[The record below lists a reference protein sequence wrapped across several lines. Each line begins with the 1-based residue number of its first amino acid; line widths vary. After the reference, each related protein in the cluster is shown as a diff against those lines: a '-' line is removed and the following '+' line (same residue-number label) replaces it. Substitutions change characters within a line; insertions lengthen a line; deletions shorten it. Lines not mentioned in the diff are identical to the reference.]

1 MYLPGCTLL
10 IRKSWIVFVQAIIL
24 SLESIIVESLTGIPG
39 ISSLLTAG
47 TSIPIAG
54 ATILFITNV
63 ILNNK
68 ITIFKS
74 WKLLL
79 IGSLFLA
86 AAVFTW
92 YDSVSRI
99 GASKEGIL
107 AGPLETVIVLILA
120 WFLLKERL
128 RRLQLVGVIIT
139 LIGFFSA
146 VSSGSLNFN
155 SAIPISL
162 TFGDFEAIVSAFAFG
177 AGIIIM
183 TKLVETHSPLEVS
196 GASLLISGLILAG
209 IMSTTSIPHLRI
221 ENWVYLILFSL
232 VPLLAALLY
241 VIGLRKIGASL
252 TSTIA
257 SSNILITLF
266 LQLVFREVGI
276 GAILPQ
282 NIPLAV
288 IGATMGI
295 FGIYI
300 IHVEKNI
307 LSRRSV
313 RY

>member
-1 MYLPGCTLL
+1 M
-10 IRKSWIVFVQAIIL
+10 L
-24 SLESIIVESLTGIPG
+24 SLESIIVEFLTTNLG
-39 ISSLLTAG
+39 ISPLVTAG

-54 ATILFITNV
+54 ATILFVTNV
-63 ILNNK
+63 ILKQK

-92 YDSVSRI
+92 YDSVSRV
-99 GASKEGIL
+99 GASKEGLL
-107 AGPLETVIVLILA
+107 AGPLETVIVLIFA
-120 WFLLKERL
+120 WLLLKEKL
-128 RRLQLVGVIIT
+128 RRLQLVGVIIA
-139 LIGFFSA
+139 LIGFFTA
-146 VSSGSLNFN
+146 VSSGSLNIS
-155 SAIPISL
+155 SAAPVSL
-162 TFGDFEAIVSAFAFG
+162 TFGDFEAIVSAFAFA
-177 AGIIIM
+177 AGVILM

-196 GASLLISGLILAG
+196 GASLLISGSILAV
-209 IMSTTSIPHLRI
+209 IMSATSTSHLKI
-221 ENWVYLILFSL
+221 EDWAYLIVFSL

-241 VIGLRKIGASL
+241 VIGLSRIGASL

-257 SSNILITLF
+257 SSNILLTLLF
-266 LQLVFREVGI
+266 QLVFRELGL

-288 IGATMGI
+288 TGATIGI

-307 LSRRSV
+307 LSSRRAQ
-313 RY
+313 

>member
-1 MYLPGCTLL
+1 LYLQFCKLL
-10 IRKSWIVFVQAIIL
+10 IRKSWIVFVQAVIL
-24 SLESIIVESLTGIPG
+24 SVESIIVEFLTTNLG
-39 ISSLLTAG
+39 ISSLVTAG

-54 ATILFITNV
+54 ATILFVTNV
-63 ILNNK
+63 ILKQK

-92 YDSVSRI
+92 YDSVSRV
-99 GASKEGIL
+99 GASKEGLL
-107 AGPLETVIVLILA
+107 AGPLETVIVLIFA
-120 WFLLKERL
+120 WLLLKEKL
-128 RRLQLVGVIIT
+128 RRLQLVGVIIA
-139 LIGFFSA
+139 LIGFFTA
-146 VSSGSLNFN
+146 VSSGSSNIS
-155 SAIPISL
+155 SAVPVSL
-162 TFGDFEAIVSAFAFG
+162 TFGDFEAIVSAFAFA
-177 AGIIIM
+177 AGIILM

-196 GASLLISGLILAG
+196 GASLLISGLILAV
-209 IMSTTSIPHLRI
+209 IMSMSTSTSNLKI
-221 ENWVYLILFSL
+221 EDWAYLIVFSL

-241 VIGLRKIGASL
+241 VIGLSRIGASL

-257 SSNILITLF
+257 SSNILLTLLF
-266 LQLVFREVGI
+266 QLVFRELGL

-288 IGATMGI
+288 TGATIGI

-307 LSRRSV
+307 LSSRRAQ
-313 RY
+313 